1 VERCAKERV
10 NMVTLATGEGMRAM
24 LAGYRAAY
32 DGAPEDMPLLGVG
45 RHVVVADTDAEA
57 EAIARPAFARWRASF
72 VHLWETRGGS
82 NPFVASFP
90 ADWDAF
96 VANGGG
102 VAGSPATV
110 CGFIEREQA
119 LGGFTYFMAQMA
131 FGGMTVAEVCRSAEL
146 MGREVIPAFA

>member
-1 VERCAKERV
+1 
-10 NMVTLATGEGMRAM
+10 
-24 LAGYRAAY
+24 
-32 DGAPEDMPLLGVG
+32 VG
-45 RHVVVADTDAEA
+45 RHVVVAATDEEA

-72 VHLWETRGGS
+72 VHLWETRGGA

-96 VANGGG
+96 VAKGGG

-110 CGFIEREQA
+110 RGFIEREHA

-131 FGGMTVAEVCRSAEL
+131 FGAMTVDQVRRSAEL
-146 MGREVIPAFA
+146 MGKEVMPAFAEF